1 MPFAA
6 PIPRCPTCPIG
17 VAAAPGHCPFE
28 RAKHGPKRRLR
39 LRGGPVERVMF
50 IARGYAV
57 LTAGE
62 GHRHL
67 LRTPGSVVGWE
78 SLARQ
83 PATHTLM
90 TLTDCELCA
99 TDPETFRTFVAA
111 RPALILP
118 LLVAELA
125 SRDREARYVSGP
137 ALVRV
142 ARFLLAR
149 LQRGGAAFPLEL
161 QNKSVARVLALR
173 PETFSRALA
182 QLRAKG
188 IVAEGAGV
196 FVRDATALAELAMGT
211 G

>member
-1 MPFAA
+1 
-6 PIPRCPTCPIG
+6 
-17 VAAAPGHCPFE
+17 
-28 RAKHGPKRRLR
+28 
-39 LRGGPVERVMF
+39 MF

-67 LRTPGSVVGWE
+67 LRSPGSVVGWE
-78 SLARQ
+78 SLSRQ

-90 TLTDCELCA
+90 TLTECEICA
-99 TDPETFRTFVAA
+99 TEPEAFRSFVAA
-111 RPALILP
+111 RPALVLP
-118 LLVAELA
+118 LLLAELA

-173 PETFSRALA
+173 AETFSRVLA
-182 QLRAKG
+182 QLRERG
-188 IVAEGAGV
+188 IVAEGAGL
-196 FVRDATALAELAMGT
+196 FVKDATGLAEIAMG
-211 G
+211 GG